1 MKLKDFRQKRKG
13 DITWNKK
20 ETMQIIIKADGTA
33 RTTTLEGYYATDV
46 ELPTTS
52 DEGVSFDEGQTKAV
66 NALLTADRTTL
77 LTELRESE
85 LLEDEKDC
93 ENCNDCE
100 SMMSC
105 PRKESHNKLARAIKA
120 HLDELIK
127 PTN

>member
-77 LTELRESE
+77 LTELREWV
-85 LLEDEKDC
+85 DENKFEEGC
-93 ENCNDCE
+93 ETGSYWVVN
-100 SMMSC
+100 S
-105 PRKESHNKLARAIKA
+105 KAVKA

-127 PTN
+127 STK